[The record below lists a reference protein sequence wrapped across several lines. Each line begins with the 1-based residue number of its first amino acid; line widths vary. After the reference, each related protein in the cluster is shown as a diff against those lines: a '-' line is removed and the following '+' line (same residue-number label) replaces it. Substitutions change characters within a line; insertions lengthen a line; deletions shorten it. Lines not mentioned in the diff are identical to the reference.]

1 MSRIGNKPVT
11 IPEKVEIKVE
21 PNNVVTVKGPNGT
34 LTRQFS
40 SKIKINVQDS
50 TITFERSSE
59 DKEVRAL
66 HGLTRA
72 LVNNMV
78 IGVTEGFKKVL
89 EINGVG
95 YRANKQGSKLV
106 LSLGYSH
113 PVEFDEPE
121 GIKIDVE
128 GQNKIIISGAD
139 KEKVGQLAA
148 EIRFKRPPEPYKG
161 KGIKY
166 DYEHIRRKEG
176 KSGK

>member
-40 SKIKINVQDS
+40 NEIKINVQDS

-78 IGVTEGFKKVL
+78 IGVTEGFTKEL
-89 EINGVG
+89 DINGLKVTVTVN
-95 YRANKQGSKLV
+95 NK
-106 LSLGYSH
+106 
-113 PVEFDEPE
+113 
-121 GIKIDVE
+121 
-128 GQNKIIISGAD
+128 
-139 KEKVGQLAA
+139 
-148 EIRFKRPPEPYKG
+148 
-161 KGIKY
+161 
-166 DYEHIRRKEG
+166 
-176 KSGK
+176 